1 MSDIEQG
8 SPEWLAQRAGK
19 FTGSRFVD
27 LTARNKRKPDEKLKS
42 FDDAV
47 WDVVVERL
55 TGQPQEGI
63 NSYSLQWGKDVE
75 PYAREAYELATGS
88 FVTQSG
94 FIQHPAYAF
103 AGCSPDGLIEDDGGL
118 ELKCPKDSAVH
129 LERFLKGIPEEYV
142 PQVQGSLWITGRQW
156 WDFASYDPR
165 MPPELR
171 LFRVRIQRDESFIK
185 HIESSVLEAEAEV
198 AARLAALSKRAA

>member
-198 AARLAALSKRAA
+198 AARIEELTRRAA